1 MAIYGDDIKTGK
13 VNDIFC
19 DAASDISDLPA
30 FAEEHDLRP
39 GSSCLCVDESV
50 VYQMKSDNSWKAI

>member
-19 DAASDISDLPA
+19 DSASDVSDLPA
-30 FAEEHDLRP
+30 FAETHKLQP
-39 GSSCLCVDESV
+39 GSSCLCVDESK
-50 VYQMKSDNSWKAI
+50 VYQMKSDKSWKAI